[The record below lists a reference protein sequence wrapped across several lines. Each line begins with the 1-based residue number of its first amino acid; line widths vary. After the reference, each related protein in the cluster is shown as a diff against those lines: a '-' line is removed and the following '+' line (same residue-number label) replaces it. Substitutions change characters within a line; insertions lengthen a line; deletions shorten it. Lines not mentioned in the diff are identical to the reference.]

1 MRNYYEDS
9 EDDFGDEFEDELTIM
24 KMKAE
29 KETIVINEFIKN
41 CNDAYSAIVKNPDSV
56 ISGDKT
62 KEEKDKLILALNRIS
77 ALFII
82 REEYEK
88 CEALKNFVNDKIPGE
103 TLCPLIQEVSK
114 FLGE

>member
-1 MRNYYEDS
+1 MGNYYESDS
-9 EDDFGDEFEDELTIM
+9 DDFGEEFDDELTII

-29 KETIVINEFIKN
+29 TEAIVIKEFIQN
-41 CNDAYSAIVKNPDSV
+41 CNDAYSAIIKNPDSV
-56 ISGDKT
+56 ITKEKT

-88 CEALKNFVNDKIPGE
+88 CEALKKFVNDKIPGE